1 MQRMGIGPTKERE
14 QKARS
19 WRVKSEERNLQIQL
33 IIKNKQLSIILANA
47 RS

>member
-1 MQRMGIGPTKERE
+1 MHRIGVGPTKERE
-14 QKARS
+14 QKARG

-33 IIKNKQLSIILANA
+33 IFKFKQLSIILANA